1 MSFFEFPHTRT
12 YDSDLGWLI
21 RQCKTNQDAIAAL
34 ETWKADAQGSID
46 DIKQLYADIIS
57 GNFPEE
63 MADAI
68 KYATI
73 IVSTLPILCLYP
85 FLQQYFTKGVMVGS
99 VKG

>member
-1 MSFFEFPHTRT
+1 MN
-12 YDSDLGWLI
+12 DG
-21 RQCKTNQDAIAAL
+21 AAL
-34 ETWKADAQGSID
+34 TQ
-46 DIKQLYADIIS
+46 
-57 GNFPEE
+57 E